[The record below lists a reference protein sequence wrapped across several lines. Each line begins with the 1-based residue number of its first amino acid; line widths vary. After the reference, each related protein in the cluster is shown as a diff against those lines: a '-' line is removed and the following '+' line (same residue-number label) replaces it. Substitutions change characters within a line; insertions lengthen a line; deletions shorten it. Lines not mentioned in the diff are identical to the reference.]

1 MARIDK
7 GALTRIEIIGE
18 ATKQFLENGYSNT
31 TVSSIA
37 KALEMS
43 PGNLTFHYPTK
54 EHLLTE
60 LADMLCKFQ
69 WEMMER
75 EANEGVSSIMAVC
88 LELTTMLSASE
99 DDEVIKDFF
108 LASYASP
115 LCLDLIRRNDAQ
127 RAKTVFGAYCPDWT
141 DEQFAEAEMLVS
153 GIEFATLMT
162 AGDPV
167 PLESRITAALNNI
180 LSIYCIPEETRS
192 LKLKKVFAMDYKTL
206 GKRVRTA
213 FKEFVAETNEKAFQ
227 ELVRR

>member
-7 GALTRIEIIGE
+7 GALTKIEIIGE

-54 EHLLTE
+54 EHLLAE
-60 LADMLCKFQ
+60 LVDMLCKFQ
-69 WEMMER
+69 WELMEK
-75 EANEGVSSIMAVC
+75 EADEGVSSVMAIC

-99 DDEVIKDFF
+99 DDEVLKDFF

-115 LCLDLIRRNDAQ
+115 LCLDLIRRNDTQ
-127 RAKTVFGAYCPDWT
+127 RAKKVFGEYRPDWT

-167 PLESRITAALNNI
+167 SLEARITGALTNI
-180 LSIYCIPEETRS
+180 LTIYGIPEETRS
-192 LKLKKVFAMDYKTL
+192 IKLKKVFAMDYKAL
-206 GKRVRTA
+206 GKRVRES
-213 FKEFVAETNEKAFQ
+213 FKEYVAETNEKAFR
-227 ELVRR
+227 ELVKR

>member
-88 LELTTMLSASE
+88 LELTTMLSASG
-99 DDEVIKDFF
+99 
-108 LASYASP
+108 
-115 LCLDLIRRNDAQ
+115 
-127 RAKTVFGAYCPDWT
+127 T
-141 DEQFAEAEMLVS
+141 
-153 GIEFATLMT
+153 
-162 AGDPV
+162 
-167 PLESRITAALNNI
+167 
-180 LSIYCIPEETRS
+180 TR
-192 LKLKKVFAMDYKTL
+192 
-206 GKRVRTA
+206 
-213 FKEFVAETNEKAFQ
+213 
-227 ELVRR
+227 

>member
-1 MARIDK
+1 MPRANNDAQR
-7 GALTRIEIIGE
+7 
-18 ATKQFLENGYSNT
+18 
-31 TVSSIA
+31 
-37 KALEMS
+37 
-43 PGNLTFHYPTK
+43 
-54 EHLLTE
+54 
-60 LADMLCKFQ
+60 
-69 WEMMER
+69 ER
-75 EANEGVSSIMAVC
+75 
-88 LELTTMLSASE
+88 

-167 PLESRITAALNNI
+167 SLEARITGALNNI
-180 LSIYCIPEETRS
+180 LGIYGIPEETRKV
-192 LKLKKVFAMDYKTL
+192 KLEKVFATDYRAL